1 MKFNKLEKKYEGKFL
16 TYYVAEYTNSE
27 NNIKKYEFVSRNKNL
42 DNNKFGEV
50 PNNAVAILAFDD
62 EGRILLEKEYRLACN
77 KWIYSFPAGLIDS
90 GEDPITAAKRELR
103 EETGLDLYEVGMV
116 LPAVHSAMGISDDAL
131 TTVFGKARGEIKNSI
146 YADEEIEAN
155 WYTKEEAK
163 ELLKGNNLSSRCQ
176 MFLYMWIKG
185 IN

>member
-16 TYYVAEYTNSE
+16 SYYVAEYTNSD

-42 DNNKFGEV
+42 TNNTFGDV
-50 PNNAVAILAFDD
+50 PNNAVAIIAFDE

-90 GEDPITAAKRELR
+90 GEDSITAAKRELR
-103 EETGLDLYEVGMV
+103 EETGLDLYEVDDV
-116 LPAVHSAMGISDDAL
+116 LPVVHSAMGISDDAL
-131 TTVFGKARGEIKNSI
+131 TTVIGKARGKIKNSI
-146 YADEEIEAN
+146 YVDEEIEAK
-155 WYTKEEAK
+155 WYTKSEAK

-176 MFLYMWIKG
+176 MFLYMWISK
-185 IN
+185 